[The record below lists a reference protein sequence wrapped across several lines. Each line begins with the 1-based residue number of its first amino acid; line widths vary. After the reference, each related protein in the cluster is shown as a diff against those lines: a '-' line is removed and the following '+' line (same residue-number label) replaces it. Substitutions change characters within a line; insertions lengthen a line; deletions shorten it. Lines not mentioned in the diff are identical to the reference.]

1 MDLVEK
7 LIEETKGP
15 MKDSKHEDSR
25 SRLKAVMSEET
36 VKRKVGVQYKPS
48 ARIAKSKFTRPC
60 SNCCC
65 LSHCEKNPHNDEN
78 DVQVELSNLEVPEIG
93 QVEFVDML
101 DKSWL
106 VEYETEL
113 LESVPYDQNN
123 FMASDYEEE
132 LLDSMPSFQDTF
144 MSVVCSTHL

>member
-1 MDLVEK
+1 
-7 LIEETKGP
+7 
-15 MKDSKHEDSR
+15 
-25 SRLKAVMSEET
+25 MSEEA
-36 VKRKVGVQYKPS
+36 VKRKVGVQHKPS
-48 ARIAKSKFTRPC
+48 ARFAKSKFTRPC

-101 DKSWL
+101 DNSWL

-144 MSVVCSTHL
+144 MSVLCSTHLDLSLREEKDVLEDQTASADNFTVT